1 MPPDSD
7 KDTTS
12 RAGTGP
18 HLLHNL
24 WRLRR
29 YVRPYAGRLGWLLI
43 AAFTATGASISVPL
57 VIREVVDGPIAE
69 HDSDGLFRLG
79 ALALLFGLAEAAL
92 IFVRRWVQSSTAL
105 GIESSIRDD
114 IYAHLQQL
122 HVGFHDRWQS
132 GQLLSRITTD
142 LSVIRRFLSF
152 GLLFLIVNT
161 VTYLAVV
168 VLLTHLYWPLGLLV
182 AASAVPL
189 FVVSRR
195 FTRSYLAASRQMQDE
210 QGDLA
215 TLVEE
220 STQGLRTIKSFG
232 RQPEMARRFA
242 VRARQLHDT
251 ATGKGRLL
259 ARSSAEFDLVPNLT
273 LAVVL
278 VAGTVAVARNALTI
292 GELVAFVTL
301 QLMLIWPIESLG
313 WIIANGQEA
322 ITAADR
328 IHEVLDTEPTIVD
341 RPHAVTLH
349 PPMVRGRLRF
359 ERVGFGYPG
368 VARPVLRDVTLEV
381 EPGET
386 MAIVGATGSG
396 KTTLLSLVP
405 RLYDVTSGRVTLD
418 GRDIRDI
425 RLTGLRRVVGVAFEE
440 PTLFSMSVWENLTL
454 GRPDATEDEVRDAL
468 AVVQADFV
476 YDLPWGLAT
485 RVGEQGL
492 SLSGGQR
499 QRIALAR
506 AILGRPGV
514 LVLDD
519 PLSALDVHTE
529 ALVEAALARMLR
541 DTTALLVVHRPS
553 TVALADRVALLADGR
568 IVAVGTHSELLATV
582 PDYRAVLSA
591 AGEPDDSG
599 LIRS

>member
-1 MPPDSD
+1 MP
-7 KDTTS
+7 
-12 RAGTGP
+12 
-18 HLLHNL
+18 
-24 WRLRR
+24 
-29 YVRPYAGRLGWLLI
+29 
-43 AAFTATGASISVPL
+43 
-57 VIREVVDGPIAE
+57 
-69 HDSDGLFRLG
+69 
-79 ALALLFGLAEAAL
+79 LALLFGLAEAVL
-92 IFVRRWVQSSTAL
+92 IFIRRWVQSSTSL
-105 GIESSIRDD
+105 GIESAIRND
-114 IYAHLQQL
+114 IYAHLQRLQ
-122 HVGFHDRWQS
+122 VGFHDRWQS

-142 LSVIRRFLSF
+142 LAVIRRFLSF

-161 VTYLAVV
+161 ATYLAVV
-168 VLLTHLYWPLGLLV
+168 VLLIHLYWPLGLLV

-189 FVVSRR
+189 FLVSRR
-195 FTRSYLAASRQMQDE
+195 FTRSYLAASRRMQDE

-220 STQGLRTIKSFG
+220 STQGLRTIKAFG
-232 RQPEMARRFA
+232 RRPEMTHRFA

-259 ARSSAEFDLVPNLT
+259 ARTSAEFDLVPNLT

-278 VAGTVAVARNALTI
+278 VAGTVAVAQDALTI

-328 IHEVLDTEPTIVD
+328 IHEVLDTAPTIVD
-341 RPHAVTLH
+341 RPHAVALNRSA
-349 PPMVRGRLRF
+349 VRGRLRF

-405 RLYDVTSGRVTLD
+405 RLYDVTAGRITLD
-418 GRDIRDI
+418 GRDIRDVQ
-425 RLTGLRRVVGVAFEE
+425 LTGLRRVVGVAFEE

-454 GRPDATEDEVRDAL
+454 GRPDATEDEVRAAL
-468 AVVQADFV
+468 AVAQADFV

-499 QRIALAR
+499 QRLALAR
-506 AILGRPGV
+506 AVLGRPGV

-529 ALVEAALARMLR
+529 ALVEAALARVLR

-568 IVAVGTHSELLATV
+568 ITAVGTHSELLAGV

-591 AGEPDDSG
+591 AGDSDDSG